1 MLTVYLNDDFFKNTS
16 RQLEGQM
23 KNSTRFRYET
33 PTDAYIHTHICQ
45 SPINCL
51 PSQQS
56 ENKCYLYIYVKDGLS
71 ADVFVC
77 E

>member
-1 MLTVYLNDDFFKNTS
+1 
-16 RQLEGQM
+16 M

-33 PTDAYIHTHICQ
+33 PTDAYIHTHKRLIVGFPLNSQ
-45 SPINCL
+45 KINVI
-51 PSQQS
+51 
-56 ENKCYLYIYVKDGLS
+56 YIHVKDGLS